1 MRGRN
6 KKRLSTGLRY
16 AILLFVGAVMLYPL
30 LWLVTSTFKTNID
43 MFNGIS
49 LLPREWT
56 MDGWRD
62 AMKDYGGDLGIWK
75 AMLNTYRYV
84 LPKVV
89 FTVISATLTAYGF
102 GRFRFKGRGV
112 MFGLM
117 LSMLFL
123 PQVVL
128 NVPQYIMFNEFG
140 WINSPW
146 YAPLIVP
153 TMFATESY
161 FVFLLVQFMR
171 GIPRE
176 LDEAAKI
183 DGCNS
188 LQTLLKVLTPMLQ
201 PAIVSVAL
209 FQFMWSSNDF
219 MGPLLYVTTQSNK
232 PASLFVK
239 LSMDADTGFSWNRVL
254 AVSLISI
261 LPSLIVF
268 FAAQR
273 QFVDGIA
280 AGSVKG

>member
-1 MRGRN
+1 MNARTH
-6 KKRLSTGLRY
+6 KKLTLLAQYG
-16 AILLFVGAVMLYPL
+16 ILLLVGTVMIYPL
-30 LWLVTSTFKTNID
+30 LWMAMSTFKTNAD
-43 MFNGIS
+43 MFNGVS
-49 LLPREWT
+49 LLPRAWT
-56 MDGWRD
+56 LDGWRD
-62 AMKDYGGDLGIWK
+62 AMADYGGDLDIWR
-75 AMLNTYRYV
+75 AMVNTYRYV
-84 LPKVV
+84 LPKVL
-89 FTVISATLTAYGF
+89 FTVISCTLAAYGF
-102 GRFRFKGRGV
+102 GRFRFRGRGA

-128 NVPQYIMFNEFG
+128 NVPQYILFNQFG

-161 FVFLLVQFMR
+161 FVFMLVQFMR

-176 LDEAAKI
+176 LDEAATI
-183 DGCNS
+183 DGCGS
-188 LQTLLKVLTPMLQ
+188 LQTLWRVIAPLLR
-201 PAIVSVAL
+201 PALVSVAL

-239 LSMDADTGFSWNRVL
+239 LSMDADAGFSWNRVL

-261 LPSLIVF
+261 LPSLLVF
-268 FAAQR
+268 FAAQK
-273 QFVDGIA
+273 QFIDGIA
-280 AGSVKG
+280 AGSIKG

>member
-1 MRGRN
+1 MSAKA
-6 KKRLSTGLRY
+6 KKSLAAFLKYAVLLLVGL
-16 AILLFVGAVMLYPL
+16 VMIYPL
-30 LWLVTSTFKTNID
+30 LWMAASTFKTNVD
-43 MFNGIS
+43 MFTGIN
-49 LLPREWT
+49 LLPKVWT
-56 MDGWRD
+56 LDGWRD
-62 AMKDYGGDLGIWK
+62 AMMDYGGDLDIWQS
-75 AMLNTYRYV
+75 MVNTYRYV
-84 LPKVV
+84 LPKVL
-89 FTVISATLTAYGF
+89 FTVISATLAAYGF
-102 GRFRFKGRGV
+102 GRFHFRGRGV

-128 NVPQYIMFNEFG
+128 NVPQYIMFNQFG

-188 LQTLLKVLTPMLQ
+188 LQTLWRVLVPMLR

-239 LSMDADTGFSWNRVL
+239 LSMDADAGFSWNRVL

-273 QFVDGIA
+273 QFIDGIA

>member
-1 MRGRN
+1 
-6 KKRLSTGLRY
+6 
-16 AILLFVGAVMLYPL
+16 
-30 LWLVTSTFKTNID
+30 
-43 MFNGIS
+43 
-49 LLPREWT
+49 
-56 MDGWRD
+56 
-62 AMKDYGGDLGIWK
+62 
-75 AMLNTYRYV
+75 
-84 LPKVV
+84 
-89 FTVISATLTAYGF
+89 
-102 GRFRFKGRGV
+102 
-112 MFGLM
+112 
-117 LSMLFL
+117 
-123 PQVVL
+123 
-128 NVPQYIMFNEFG
+128 MFNEFG

-188 LQTLLKVLTPMLQ
+188 LQTLLKVLMPMLQ

-219 MGPLLYVTTQSNK
+219 MGPLLYVTTQGNK

-239 LSMDADTGFSWNRVL
+239 LSMDADAGFSWNRVL

>member
-1 MRGRN
+1 MSDKVKR
-6 KKRLSTGLRY
+6 RLSALWKY
-16 AILLFVGAVMLYPL
+16 AVLLLIGTLMIYPL
-30 LWLVTSTFKTNID
+30 LWMVTATFKTNID

-49 LLPREWT
+49 LLPRQWT
-56 MDGWRD
+56 LDGWQD
-62 AMKDYGGDLGIWK
+62 AMKNYGGDLDIWR
-75 AMLNTYRYV
+75 AMINTYRYV
-84 LPKVV
+84 LPKVL
-89 FTVISATLTAYGF
+89 FTVLSATLTAYGF

-128 NVPQYIMFNEFG
+128 NVPQYILFNQFG
-140 WINSPW
+140 WINSTW

-188 LQTLLKVLTPMLQ
+188 LQTLWRVLAPVLR

-239 LSMDADTGFSWNRVL
+239 LSMDADAGFSWNRVL

-261 LPSLIVF
+261 LPSILLF
-268 FAAQR
+268 FAAQK
-273 QFVDGIA
+273 QFIDGIA
-280 AGSVKG
+280 AGSIKG